1 MKYSKVLKNAFLV
14 LVMLCATQ
22 LQAQEVESK
31 IKDLSANKW
40 QWMADKSVNELKDLF
55 HPQAQFVHMGGSW
68 GTDRELAIIGSGG
81 IWYKN
86 ADVHSV
92 SVDVIGDTAILLN
105 EITLLAEVGGN
116 EVINRFMVTEVYVRE
131 NAVWKLANLS
141 CVKLLT
147 GPPGE

>member
-1 MKYSKVLKNAFLV
+1 MKYSKVLKNALLV

-22 LQAQEVESK
+22 LQAQDVESK

-40 QWMADKSVNELKDLF
+40 QWMADKNVNELKDLF

-68 GTDRELAIIGSGG
+68 GTDQELNIIKGGG

-86 ADVHSV
+86 ADIHSV
-92 SVDVIGDTAILLN
+92 AVDVIENTAILLN

-116 EVINRFMVTEVYVRE
+116 QVTNRFMVTEVYINEE
-131 NAVWKLANLS
+131 NGWKLANLS
-141 CVKLLT
+141 FVKLMT
-147 GPPGE
+147 GPTRE